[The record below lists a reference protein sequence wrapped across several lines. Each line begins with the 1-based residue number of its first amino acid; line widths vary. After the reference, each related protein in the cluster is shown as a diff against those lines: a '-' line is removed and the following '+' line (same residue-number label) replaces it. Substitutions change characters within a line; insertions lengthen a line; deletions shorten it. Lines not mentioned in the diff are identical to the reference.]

1 MTAEL
6 KSCCDYHADIDCQQG
21 KFCPVRA
28 STTWCET
35 SRQPC
40 TQPYTCAGG
49 CQIKSYNA
57 ALDPVYVWSIT
68 PMGWVFLAGL
78 MCWVLA
84 SAVYFY
90 WG

>member
-1 MTAEL
+1 M
-6 KSCCDYHADIDCQQG
+6 SCCDEYTGECNQG
-21 KFCPVRA
+21 RSCPARKP
-28 STTWCET
+28 STIWCET

-40 TQPYTCAGG
+40 TQPFTCAGG

-68 PMGWVFLAGL
+68 PMGWVVLAGL